1 MTRMTQGT
9 PPCGARVF
17 LAFPFAGLNFA
28 ITAMVSPRP
37 AEACKN

>member
-9 PPCGARVF
+9 PPCGATLFR
-17 LAFPFAGLNFA
+17 AFPLAGLNFP

-37 AEACKN
+37 ADPCKN